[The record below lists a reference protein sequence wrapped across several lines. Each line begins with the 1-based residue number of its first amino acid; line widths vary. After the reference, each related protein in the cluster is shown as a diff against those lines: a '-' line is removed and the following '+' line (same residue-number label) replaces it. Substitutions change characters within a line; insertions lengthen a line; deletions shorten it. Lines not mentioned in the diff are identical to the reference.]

1 MPPFYIWYGRQDLN
15 LHAYALEPKS
25 NVSANSTTP
34 ALSLILSCCSSI
46 VNQKA
51 AIAQPFVMLFS
62 RLSLYRSSVFLYDK
76 EK

>member
-1 MPPFYIWYGRQDLN
+1 
-15 LHAYALEPKS
+15 
-25 NVSANSTTP
+25 
-34 ALSLILSCCSSI
+34 LSLILSCCSSI